1 MKIRLE
7 SMLLGLAIASLTAA
21 AETPAADTVL
31 DKYVQAL
38 GGRAA
43 VEKLTSRVAKG
54 TMDNSDDGTTSPIEV
69 YAKAPALYASI
80 RTVPDFGVVATI
92 WNGSSGWTKN
102 PESGIQAMGRTD
114 TAFASR
120 AYDFYRE
127 IRLKQLYPT
136 MTVSGP
142 VEIAG
147 SAAHIIEATT
157 ADGKSE
163 KLYFDATNG
172 LLVRW
177 DYERI
182 TFEDGIIPLEVY
194 FEDYRDVDG
203 VKFPFLMRRQTPD
216 YTLTFKFTDVKHNV
230 AVDDSQFAKPEK

>member
-1 MKIRLE
+1 MKIRLDV
-7 SMLLGLAIASLTAA
+7 MVLGLAFAGLAVR
-21 AETPAADTVL
+21 AETPAAETVL

-43 VEKLTSRVAKG
+43 VEKLTSRVIKG

-69 YAKAPALYASI
+69 YAKAPSLYASI
-80 RTVPDFGVVATI
+80 RTVPDYGVVATV
-92 WNGSSGWTKN
+92 WNGSNGWTKN
-102 PESGIQAMGRTD
+102 PDSGIQAMGRTD
-114 TAFASR
+114 AAYASR
-120 AYDFYRE
+120 AYDFYRDLK
-127 IRLKQLYPT
+127 LKQLYPA
-136 MTVSGP
+136 MTISGP

-163 KLYFDATNG
+163 KLYFDAQNG

-182 TFEDGIIPLEVY
+182 TFEDGIIPFEVY
-194 FEDYRDVDG
+194 FEDYREVDG
-203 VKFPFLMRRQTPD
+203 VKFPFTMRRQTPD

-230 AVDDSQFAKPEK
+230 PVDDAQFAKPEK

>member
-1 MKIRLE
+1 MKIRLDV
-7 SMLLGLAIASLTAA
+7 MVVGLAFASMSVR
-21 AETPAADTVL
+21 AETPVAETVL

-43 VEKLTSRVAKG
+43 VEKLTSRVIKG

-80 RTVPDFGVVATI
+80 RTVPDYGVVATI
-92 WNGSSGWTKN
+92 WNGSTGWTKN

-114 TAFASR
+114 AAYASR
-120 AYDFYRE
+120 AYDFYRDLK
-127 IRLKQLYPT
+127 LKQLYPT
-136 MTVSGP
+136 MNVSGP

-147 SAAHIIEATT
+147 SAAHIIEATS

-163 KLYFDATNG
+163 KLYFDAKNG

-182 TFEDGIIPLEVY
+182 TFEDGIIPFEVY
-194 FEDYRDVDG
+194 FEDYREVDG
-203 VKFPFLMRRQTPD
+203 VKFPFTMRRQTPD
-216 YTLTFKFTDVKHNV
+216 YTLTFKFSDVKHNV
-230 AVDDSQFAKPEK
+230 PVDDAQFAKPEK